1 MAVFTGGV
9 DVASNGAIAETDA
22 LVYVE
27 IARRG
32 RELNDHWLQ
41 SHYGAL
47 SRFFSLRLA
56 NPSDIDDLVQETL
69 IKVHKYFIDY
79 NIRIDRGEY
88 CEAYMFRN
96 AANVLTDFLRK
107 MTVRRQGLHAH
118 IEDVAEGDW
127 LASNNCL
134 SFDPEG
140 ELEMQQCRDHLNRCL
155 AALNPRTRN
164 IFSLSRFT
172 GLSCKDISREEGVSV
187 SSVEKHLNK
196 ARAALHEFYEMM

>member
-1 MAVFTGGV
+1 ME
-9 DVASNGAIAETDA
+9 S
-22 LVYVE
+22 
-27 IARRG
+27 ARRS
-32 RELNDHWLQ
+32 REVNNQWLQ
-41 SHYGAL
+41 SQYGGL
-47 SRFFSLRLA
+47 SLFFGRRLA
-56 NPSDIDDLVQETL
+56 NSSDIDDLVQETL

-88 CEAYMFRN
+88 REAYVFRN

-107 MTVRRQGLHAH
+107 MTVRRQGQHTH

-127 LASNNCL
+127 LASTHCI

-140 ELEMQQCRDHLNRCL
+140 ELEMQQCSDYLNRCL
-155 AALNPRTRN
+155 AALNPRTRS
-164 IFSLSRFT
+164 IFLLSRFT

-187 SSVEKHLNK
+187 SRVEKHLNK